1 MPGCD
6 DVYFALGLFYYELD
20 HYQDALKYYHLSEKY
35 FDVSFES
42 VYNIALC
49 HFYLEEYD
57 EQEAKADHQFETAA
71 VEADSLENIENDV
84 RQLLQDRVLLGQRDS
99 LLAATDQAELES

>member
-49 HFYLEEYD
+49 HFYLEEYAPAL
-57 EQEAKADHQFETAA
+57 EYLNKA
-71 VEADSLENIENDV
+71 IEFKPRARHVKDLIKQAT
-84 RQLLQDRVLLGQRDS
+84 RK
-99 LLAATDQAELES
+99 LATH